1 MLIEL
6 ITPLM
11 LATAPMS
18 ITVEDKIS
26 YSHEQQTIIALN
38 GSSPVSY
45 TGSGTQTFGIN
56 GKPYDSDND

>member
-11 LATAPMS
+11 LATAPMTVDTPQAVYDHS
-18 ITVEDKIS
+18 IQRVV
-26 YSHEQQTIIALN
+26 ALN
-38 GSSPVSY
+38 GSKDIISASS
-45 TGSGTQTFGIN
+45 TRTFLSD